1 MAHKFLCTTEL
12 LIKKNMKD
20 FWQRVTEKYEKLAPE
35 KVGEYLRTLAHEKK
49 LLQSVLESISE
60 AIIVLD
66 DEKKVV
72 FINSAA
78 REMLGITAR
87 NTIGRAISKY
97 LSDPALKH
105 FFKDVGEY
113 SDSSFT
119 ADMGVSVPR
128 KMLLQVNVY
137 PCQLDTDKK
146 GTIVLMNDITDIKK
160 RQMDSFQSEK
170 LGALSTLA
178 AGIAH
183 EIGNPLNSIGIHMQ
197 LMEKDIKNV
206 KDTKAKQRLTQY
218 VKSAKAE
225 VGRLDKMIR
234 TFLTAVR
241 PASLN
246 LAEYNINHI
255 LENVLD
261 FLYYEI
267 SDKNIAIEKNYS
279 QKLPLIPLDEEQMR
293 QALFNIIKN
302 AVEAM
307 PNGGQLTV
315 STGSDK
321 GEVYITFADTGIG
334 IPEENLSKIFDPYFT
349 TKPKGSG
356 LGLMIVRK
364 IVNDHS
370 GRIEVESRVGKGTKM
385 RVFLPVSRWET
396 KMIQDKTAKQ
406 KG

>member
-1 MAHKFLCTTEL
+1 
-12 LIKKNMKD
+12 MKD
-20 FWQRVTEKYEKLAPE
+20 FWQKLTEKYKKLAPE
-35 KVGEYLRTLAHEKK
+35 EVVEYLRKLAHEKK
-49 LLQSVLESISE
+49 LLESVLESISE
-60 AIIVLD
+60 AIIVI
-66 DEKKVV
+66 DEGKRVI

-78 REMLGITAR
+78 KEMLGISAR
-87 NTIGRAISKY
+87 LITGRGISRY
-97 LSDPALKH
+97 LSDPVMKN
-105 FFKDVGEY
+105 FFNDLDRY

-119 ADMGVSVPR
+119 TEMSLTLPR
-128 KMLLQVNVY
+128 KMLLVVNVY
-137 PCQLDTDKK
+137 PCQFESDKSSR
-146 GTIVLMNDITDIKK
+146 IVLINDITSQKK

-170 LGALSTLA
+170 LEALSTLA

-197 LMEKDIKNV
+197 LMEKDIKGL
-206 KDTKAKQRLTQY
+206 KDSKSKKRLGEY

-225 VGRLDKMIR
+225 IIRLDKMIR

-241 PASLN
+241 PSSLN
-246 LAEYNINHI
+246 LSEHNINRV

-267 SDKNIAIEKNYS
+267 SEKNIAIEKNYS
-279 QKLPLIPLDEEQMR
+279 QKVPLIPIDEEQIR
-293 QALFNIIKN
+293 QAFFNIIKN

-307 PNGGQLTV
+307 PNGGQLAVT
-315 STGSDK
+315 TGSDK
-321 GEVYITFADTGIG
+321 GEVFVIFADTGIG

-364 IVNDHS
+364 IINDHG
-370 GRIEVESRVGKGTKM
+370 GRIEIESSENKGTKV
-385 RVFLPVSRWET
+385 RLFLPVTRWKT
-396 KMIQDKTAKQ
+396 RMIQDKTVKR